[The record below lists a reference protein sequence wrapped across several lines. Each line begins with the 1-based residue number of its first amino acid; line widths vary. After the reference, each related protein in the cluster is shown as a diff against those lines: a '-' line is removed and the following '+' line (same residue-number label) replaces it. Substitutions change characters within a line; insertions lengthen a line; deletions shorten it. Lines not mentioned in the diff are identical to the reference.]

1 MIRALLTTTGLPID
15 HQNNAGETPL
25 HLACFKGQLLAAEVL
40 CESGASLHIKSH
52 KCASALSLSLSR
64 MRFATTATGH

>member
-15 HQNNAGETPL
+15 HQNNAGETAL
-25 HLACFKGQLLAAEVL
+25 HLACFKGHLLAAEVL

-52 KCASALSLSLSR
+52 KCAATLSL
-64 MRFATTATGH
+64 TAAVGH